1 LLNAPKNPMGCY
13 ELARFPSRDAM
24 IDELMTIYATRPTLN
39 LPPVQDAPGVFQ
51 QGGNQ
56 FAAANALA
64 Q

>member
-1 LLNAPKNPMGCY
+1 MGCY

-39 LPPVQDAPGVFQ
+39 LPPVPSAQS
-51 QGGNQ
+51 
-56 FAAANALA
+56 AASAFSQRGSQLAAQSALA

>member
-1 LLNAPKNPMGCY
+1 MGCY

-39 LPPVQDAPGVFQ
+39 MPPVQDAPGVFQ

>member
-1 LLNAPKNPMGCY
+1 MGCY

-39 LPPVQDAPGVFQ
+39 LPPVPQTQAGPGVLQ
-51 QGGNQ
+51 PSGNQ

-64 Q
+64 P

>member
-1 LLNAPKNPMGCY
+1 MGCY

-39 LPPVQDAPGVFQ
+39 LPPFRWRNP
-51 QGGNQ
+51 
-56 FAAANALA
+56 AATTSRKMEPDPPRKRVA

>member
-1 LLNAPKNPMGCY
+1 MGCY

-39 LPPVQDAPGVFQ
+39 LPPVSLAQSEANAFPQ
-51 QGGNQ
+51 RGNQ
-56 FAAANALA
+56 FAAQSALA